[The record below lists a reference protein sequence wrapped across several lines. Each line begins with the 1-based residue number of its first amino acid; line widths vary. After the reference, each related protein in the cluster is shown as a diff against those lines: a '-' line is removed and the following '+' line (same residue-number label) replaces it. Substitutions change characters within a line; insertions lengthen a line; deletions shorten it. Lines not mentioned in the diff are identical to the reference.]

1 MNMRENSYRMMTC
14 YKTPTPGS
22 PLIHPPP
29 PSPAHVEVFEH
40 TWENWLA
47 EPLVHLGWWWCG
59 GWGWKLEG
67 GSVWRVET
75 RGLGV
80 G

>member
-29 PSPAHVEVFEH
+29 P
-40 TWENWLA
+40 LA
-47 EPLVHLGWWWCG
+47 SAC
-59 GWGWKLEG
+59 
-67 GSVWRVET
+67 
-75 RGLGV
+75 RGL
-80 G
+80 

>member
-1 MNMRENSYRMMTC
+1 MNMRKNSYRMMTC
-14 YKTPTPGS
+14 YKTPAPGS

-47 EPLVHLGWWWCG
+47 EPLVHLGW
-59 GWGWKLEG
+59 
-67 GSVWRVET
+67 
-75 RGLGV
+75 
-80 G
+80 